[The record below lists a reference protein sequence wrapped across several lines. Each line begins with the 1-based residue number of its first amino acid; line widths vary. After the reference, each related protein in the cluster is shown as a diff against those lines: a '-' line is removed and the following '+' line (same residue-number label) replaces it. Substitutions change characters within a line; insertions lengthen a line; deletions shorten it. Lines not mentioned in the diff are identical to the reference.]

1 MYAEIII
8 PLALPKNYTWFIPDH
23 LMDGL
28 LPGCRV
34 EVTLRNK
41 KYAGIIKKFVQ
52 DKPAAFDPKPI
63 ESVLDAEPLI
73 YREQLELWEWI
84 ADYYMCSEGEVMAAS
99 LPAHFKLSSESILVF
114 NEIFGDDFSS
124 LDHDEYLIA
133 EALLLK
139 KELKIPEVQ
148 QILHG
153 GAVYPVVKRLIDK
166 SVCYIYE
173 SLKELYKPKTETY
186 ISLHNDYSSDEKI
199 EVLLNQDKKWSR
211 AEKQLEL
218 LLSFLHLQKTE
229 PEISRSALLK
239 KSGASDAQLKALIT
253 KNIFVAE
260 QRSVDRL
267 RVLPRNINISFEL
280 SPAQQKAMTE
290 IQAQFE
296 TKNVSL
302 LHGYTSSGKTQVYIR
317 LIEKQLLENKHV
329 LYLVPEIALTSQ
341 IHRILQMH
349 VVGNLGIYHSRF
361 RQNERFEIWNK
372 VRKGEIKILL
382 GARSALFLPF
392 TDLSLVIVDEE
403 HDGSYKQQDPS
414 PRYHARDTA
423 IYYAS
428 LFKAKTLLG
437 SATPSIESYYNAVT
451 GKYGLTELLERYG
464 QVAMPV
470 INLIDTKKFY
480 QKDGSKV
487 ICTPDLQRAIQ
498 EVLDNKKQV
507 ILFRNRRGYSPYQI
521 CKICGWIPQCRNCD
535 VSLTFH
541 KLSNKLLCHYCGTSY
556 PPVNTCAACGNHEFI
571 HRNFGTEKIEEELET
586 LFPKAHI
593 ARMDLDSV
601 RGKTAHD
608 MLIKQFEQNR
618 VDILVGTQMV
628 AKGLDFDHVDLVGI
642 LDADS
647 LLNFSEFRVN
657 ERAFQLMEQ
666 VSGRAGR
673 KDGKGKVLIQ
683 VSNTRHPVLQW
694 VIAHDY
700 KSFYMQETAS
710 RQQFSYPPFSRI
722 IRISFRHKIQ
732 SVVHDASSLFAL
744 HLHKELG
751 TYLTGPGEPVVA
763 RIRNQYIMEL
773 MLKLPK
779 NGSTIALAKQMI
791 QQQRAI
797 LQNDRKFRSVVITPD
812 IDPV

>member
-8 PLALPKNYTWFIPDH
+8 PLALPKNYTWQIPDH
-23 LMDGL
+23 LMEKL

-34 EVTLRNK
+34 EVTLKNK
-41 KYAGIIKKFVQ
+41 KYAGLIKRFLKE
-52 DKPAAFDPKPI
+52 KPEAFDPRPI
-63 ESVLDAEPLI
+63 ESVLDTEPLI
-73 YREQLELWEWI
+73 YKEQLELWEWI
-84 ADYYMCSEGEVMAAS
+84 ASYYMCSEGEVMAAS

-114 NEIFGDDFSS
+114 NETYGDDFSS
-124 LDHDEYLIA
+124 LDQDEFLVA

-139 KELKIPEVQ
+139 KELKIPSVQ
-148 QILHG
+148 EILHG
-153 GAVYPVVKRLIDK
+153 SAVYPVVKRLIDK
-166 SVCYIYE
+166 SVCYVYE
-173 SLKELYKPKTETY
+173 SLKELYKPKMETY
-186 ISLHNDYSSDEKI
+186 ISLHKDYLSE
-199 EVLLNQDKKWSR
+199 ENLETLLNQDKKWSR
-211 AEKQLEL
+211 AEKQMEL
-218 LLSFLHLQKTE
+218 LLSFLHIQKTE
-229 PEISRSALLK
+229 PEVSRSGLLK

-253 KNIFVAE
+253 KNILVSE

-267 RVLPRNINISFEL
+267 RVLPRNIHIPFIL
-280 SPAQQKAMTE
+280 SPAQETALAT
-290 IQAQFE
+290 IRSHFE

-302 LHGYTSSGKTQVYIR
+302 LHGFTSSGKTQVYIK
-317 LIEKQLLENKHV
+317 LIEQELLKDNQV

-341 IHRILQMH
+341 IVRRLQSH
-349 VVGNLGIYHSRF
+349 FGGYLGIYHSRF
-361 RQNERFEIWNK
+361 SQNERFEIWNK

-392 TDLSLVIVDEE
+392 TNLSLIIVDEE
-403 HDGSYKQQDPS
+403 HDSSYKQQDPA
-414 PRYHARDTA
+414 PRYYARDAA

-451 GKYGLTELLERYG
+451 GKYGLAELLERYG

-470 INLIDTKKFY
+470 IQLVDTKRFF
-480 QKDGSKV
+480 QKDGFKV
-487 ICTPDLQRAIQ
+487 ICTPALQEAI
-498 EVLDNKKQV
+498 EDCLDRKKQV

-521 CKICGWIPQCRNCD
+521 CKICGWIPQCKNCD

-541 KLSNKLLCHYCGTSY
+541 KLTNKLLCHYCGTSY

-571 HRNFGTEKIEEELET
+571 QRNFGTEKIEEELGT
-586 LFPKAHI
+586 IFPAAHI
-593 ARMDLDSV
+593 ARMDMDSV

-608 MLIKQFEQNR
+608 MLIKQFEQQR

-628 AKGLDFDHVDLVGI
+628 VKGLDFDHVDLVGI

-683 VSNTRHPVLQW
+683 VANTKHPVLQW
-694 VIAHDY
+694 VMDHDY
-700 KSFYMQETAS
+700 KSFYTNESAA

-722 IRISFRHKIQ
+722 IRISFKHKIQ
-732 SVVHDASSLFAL
+732 HIVHDAASLFAL
-744 HLHKELG
+744 HLHKDFG
-751 TYLTGPGEPVVA
+751 NYLTGPGEPVIA

-779 NGSTIALAKQMI
+779 NGSTIAFAKQVI

-797 LQNDRKFRSVVITPD
+797 LQNDRKFRSVTIVPD